1 MSPYLDLSIFPLFL
15 TNNAKFTYDLFSRK
29 TYETPYVGRYVIME
43 HPTSMKMGT
52 HISLKNTLCTH
63 VSGYVILEHSIKAAM
78 SLWNTLCRCVLGIS
92 LRNTLCRWLC
102 HCGTPYIGGYVIVEL
117 PM

>member
-43 HPTSMKMGT
+43 HPMKM
-52 HISLKNTLCTH
+52 
-63 VSGYVILEHSIKAAM
+63 
-78 SLWNTLCRCVLGIS
+78 GIS
-92 LRNTLCRWLC
+92 LRNILLSYMYTCRL
-102 HCGTPYIGGYVIVEL
+102 GRAVIMLFLEYQKVRTPESCQYML
-117 PM
+117 D

>member
-1 MSPYLDLSIFPLFL
+1 MSPCLDLSIFPLFL

-43 HPTSMKMGT
+43 HPTSMKMG
-52 HISLKNTLCTH
+52 ISLKNTLCTH